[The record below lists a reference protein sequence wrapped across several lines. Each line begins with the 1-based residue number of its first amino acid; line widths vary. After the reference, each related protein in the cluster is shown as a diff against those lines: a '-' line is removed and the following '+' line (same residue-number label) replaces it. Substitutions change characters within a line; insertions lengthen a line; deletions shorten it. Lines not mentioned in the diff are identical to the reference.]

1 MKTKMTVKD
10 MAEKVGITERAMY
23 YRLKRWCKKR
33 LKEPAHWP
41 QTLGGVRKRGHQWEN
56 TEQVT
61 AERWA
66 EIRWTLEVVPSA
78 AMVAEAFPDVTRGAI
93 VDLANGRTDRI
104 PGYDQAAVD
113 AAYEALNKD
122 LVRVTGL

>member
-1 MKTKMTVKD
+1 MKKRMTVKQ
-10 MAEKVGITERAMY
+10 MAKMAGITERAMY
-23 YRLKRWCKKR
+23 YRRKRWPKSR
-33 LKEPAHWP
+33 LAEPGIWP
-41 QTLGGVRKRGHQWEN
+41 QVLGGVKKKDHRWED
-56 TEQVT
+56 
-61 AERWA
+61 AEDLPAQRWA
-66 EIRWTLEVVPSA
+66 EIRWALEVVPSA
-78 AMVAEAFPDVTRGAI
+78 TMVAEAFPDVARGAI